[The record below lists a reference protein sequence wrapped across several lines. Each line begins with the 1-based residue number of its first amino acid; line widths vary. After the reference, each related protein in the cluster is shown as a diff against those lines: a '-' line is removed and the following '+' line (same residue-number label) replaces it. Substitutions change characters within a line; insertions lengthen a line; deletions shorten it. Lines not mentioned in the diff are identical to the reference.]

1 MVLITYN
8 EQNTL
13 RLGFPHLKFL
23 CLCLKWVRRQ
33 CWYWH
38 SSFVVL
44 DLFSLFRR
52 SRNASKS
59 MPAFFSPFVPFC
71 LSPHP
76 SPNPPRMM
84 CIQYDVHTILSR
96 AFRLWLGKHLLA
108 GEFVFKYPTSHF
120 MFYHK
125 GHSAWCFPLGPGDV
139 SYMDQS
145 VPSCLLE
152 AFSSSL
158 SDSFASQPVCCFSGF
173 CVHRTEYIQ
182 LPTWSLLPA
191 GPTFNAVNISQF
203 DMATFFP
210 TGSFPTPFLLVNDA
224 LICPLSFQIANAM
237 A

>member
-1 MVLITYN
+1 MLILAFFICSIGSVLSFQK
-8 EQNTL
+8 EQKCFQVDASL
-13 RLGFPHLKFL
+13 LLSFCPLL
-23 CLCLKWVRRQ
+23 PQ
-33 CWYWH
+33 S
-38 SSFVVL
+38 SSFTQ
-44 DLFSLFRR
+44 
-52 SRNASKS
+52 
-59 MPAFFSPFVPFC
+59 PTP
-71 LSPHP
+71 
-76 SPNPPRMM
+76 
-84 CIQYDVHTILSR
+84 YDVHTGWCAYSTMCIPYW

-191 GPTFNAVNISQF
+191 GPTFNVVNISQF
-203 DMATFFP
+203 DMTTFFP